1 MEQSFAP
8 DLFTDWF
15 GCAKDKIKPKN
26 KVKQKNRK
34 WRKIIMMFLAGM
46 FLGVVLIGPIASTV
60 LCIIDPLDVI

>member
-15 GCAKDKIKPKN
+15 GCAKDKIK
-26 KVKQKNRK
+26 QKIRLSK
-34 WRKIIMMFLAGM
+34 KIGREKIMMFLAGM